1 MSYTLKFS
9 HPHFPEG
16 MEFNVNNLGR
26 VPNGGSLEI
35 DEDMERGFMMING
48 VPLEDTFKDDVMVEL
63 TGTSELDQSEK
74 DAILEF
80 FNPPE
85 VEAPVV
91 EEDGTTPDF
100 GEPQTPAFL
109 ANTPNEGVNE

>member
-63 TGTSELDQSEK
+63 TGTSELDQSER

-80 FNPPE
+80 FNPPQVE
-85 VEAPVV
+85 VPVEAN
-91 EEDGTTPDF
+91 TPDF
-100 GEPQTPAFL
+100 GEPTTPPFLATPA
-109 ANTPNEGVNE
+109 EGVNE